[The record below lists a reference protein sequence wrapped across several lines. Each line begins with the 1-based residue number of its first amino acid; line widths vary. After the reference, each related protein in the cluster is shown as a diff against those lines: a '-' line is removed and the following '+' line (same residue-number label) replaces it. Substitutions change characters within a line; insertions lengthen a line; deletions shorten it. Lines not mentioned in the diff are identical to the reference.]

1 MAKKNAET
9 TTDETIEQDVVE
21 STEEEME
28 QTPDEPASTPASE
41 LQQLKDQMLRDRAEL
56 ENFKR
61 RVNEERIKERKY
73 AQLDILKKVT
83 DVLDNLERA
92 MNADYADVDRFK
104 DGLKSVVKQVELLL
118 TSESVTEIESLHQPF
133 DANKHQAVMTDT
145 NPEVDDQ
152 IITEVFQK
160 GYVYKDRILRP
171 SMVKVNHKEK

>member
-1 MAKKNAET
+1 MAKKNAEAT
-9 TTDETIEQDVVE
+9 ADETVEQEVVE
-21 STEEEME
+21 TPEEDV
-28 QTPDEPASTPASE
+28 PSPASE

-73 AQLDILKKVT
+73 AQMDVLKKVT

-92 MNADYADVDRFK
+92 MNADYADIDRFK

-118 TSESVTEIESLHQPF
+118 TSESVTEIESLHQTF